1 MLKTLAD
8 CKPSEFLKQTNRVRK
23 AVARWLTD
31 TDILNIR
38 RRMPEIRVPP
48 DGTVEEKAAAFAAQK
63 REQARKNLS
72 AMLDAMLEEHPDET
86 LEVLAL
92 CCFVEPEDVDSH
104 EIVEY
109 LDAIYRLITDEAVI
123 RFFTSLAQLGQI
135 GTLPTA
141 KASE

>member
-48 DGTVEEKAAAFAAQK
+48 DGTVGEKAAAFSAQK

-72 AMLDAMLEEHPDET
+72 AMLDAILEEHPEET

-92 CCFVEPEDVDSH
+92 CCFVEPEDVDNH
-104 EIVEY
+104 EIGEY
-109 LDAIYRLITDEAVI
+109 LDALSRLVTDDAVI
-123 RFFTSLAQLGQI
+123 RFFTSLAQLGQSDI
-135 GTLPTA
+135 LPTA